1 LQSNQNVGEKK
12 MPSFIGYLDFYVRQM
27 RKTQSMLKTLKC
39 LGEGI
44 RKGCIVNGG
53 LDARLGVT

>member
-1 LQSNQNVGEKK
+1 
-12 MPSFIGYLDFYVRQM
+12 MPSFIGYLDFYARQM

-44 RKGCIVNGG
+44 RKDCIVNGG
-53 LDARLGVT
+53 LDALLGVT